1 MKKTN
6 FITKQAMIAAIYAVV
21 SLALAPI
28 SFGTVQARVSEA
40 LTMLPVFG
48 TTNIIGISV
57 GCLITNIVGVFSGT
71 NILGWMDVIFG
82 TLATLSAGF
91 LTYTFRNIK
100 FKGLP
105 ILSALPPIILNA
117 LVVGMELCVMI
128 SGGFNL
134 VVFVAQAVSVAIGE
148 TISVALG
155 LVLVKV
161 INTNPNL
168 KDIFAK

>member
-71 NILGWMDVIFG
+71 K
-82 TLATLSAGF
+82 
-91 LTYTFRNIK
+91 Y
-100 FKGLP
+100 
-105 ILSALPPIILNA
+105 
-117 LVVGMELCVMI
+117 
-128 SGGFNL
+128 
-134 VVFVAQAVSVAIGE
+134 
-148 TISVALG
+148 LG
-155 LVLVKV
+155 LDGCY
-161 INTNPNL
+161 IRHPCYPFRRIS
-168 KDIFAK
+168 DIYIQKHKI

>member
-71 NILGWMDVIFG
+71 NILGWMDVIFP
-82 TLATLSAGF
+82 L
-91 LTYTFRNIK
+91 
-100 FKGLP
+100 LP
-105 ILSALPPIILNA
+105 FPQD
-117 LVVGMELCVMI
+117 
-128 SGGFNL
+128 F
-134 VVFVAQAVSVAIGE
+134 
-148 TISVALG
+148 
-155 LVLVKV
+155 
-161 INTNPNL
+161 
-168 KDIFAK
+168 

>member
-28 SFGTVQARVSEA
+28 SFQARVSEA

-117 LVVGMELCVMI
+117 LVVGMELGVMI

-161 INTNPNL
+161 INANANL

>member
-1 MKKTN
+1 
-6 FITKQAMIAAIYAVV
+6 
-21 SLALAPI
+21 
-28 SFGTVQARVSEA
+28 
-40 LTMLPVFG
+40 MLPVFG

-105 ILSALPPIILNA
+105 ILL
-117 LVVGMELCVMI
+117 LCRLLY
-128 SGGFNL
+128 STPL
-134 VVFVAQAVSVAIGE
+134 LSVW
-148 TISVALG
+148 S
-155 LVLVKV
+155 
-161 INTNPNL
+161 
-168 KDIFAK
+168 FA

>member
-91 LTYTFRNIK
+91 LTYTLRNIK

-117 LVVGMELCVMI
+117 LVGMELCVMI

-161 INTNPNL
+161 INANPHL
-168 KDIFAK
+168 KDIFAE

>member
-28 SFGTVQARVSEA
+28 SFQARVSEA

-161 INTNPNL
+161 INANANL